1 MAVLVVL
8 LVVVSVVV
16 VVLVAVVV
24 VVVVVNI
31 APFRDSNTP
40 ISQGFFSNTNNF
52 CIRGK
57 DY

>member
-1 MAVLVVL
+1 MLVVV

-31 APFRDSNTP
+31 APVRNSNTP
-40 ISQGFFSNTNNF
+40 ISQDFFSNTNNF